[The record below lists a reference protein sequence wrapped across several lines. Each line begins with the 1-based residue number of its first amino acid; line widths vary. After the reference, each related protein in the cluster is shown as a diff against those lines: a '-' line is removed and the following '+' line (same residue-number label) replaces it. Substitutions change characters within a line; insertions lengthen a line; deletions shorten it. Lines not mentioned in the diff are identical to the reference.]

1 MANKKKMTVVEKFE
15 AIANMLAG
23 DYTGEFTREQAQE
36 FLAERITHTRKKNA
50 SSTGDKK
57 LTPEQVA
64 NEGIKDEIL
73 ALLSTAT
80 EPMSL
85 GEMMKRIE
93 GIKSNQHISALV
105 TQLKNTHKVVRVE
118 VKGKAHFRLPTA
130 EESAE

>member
-23 DYTGEFTREQAQE
+23 NYTGEFTPEQAQE
-36 FLAERITHTRKKNA
+36 FLAERITQTQKKNA
-50 SSTGDKK
+50 SGGEKK
-57 LTPEQVA
+57 MTPEQVA
-64 NEGIKDEIL
+64 NEGIKNEIL
-73 ALLSTAT
+73 ALLATAT
-80 EPMSL
+80 KPMNL

-105 TQLKNTHKVVRVE
+105 TQLKNAHKVVRVE

-130 EESAE
+130 EDFTE